1 MSDTTN
7 DLLSLE
13 QVTSTAIATLD
24 MDELL
29 DTLLKVMLG
38 VLKGDV
44 VVILLK
50 EHTTSFIRAS
60 VGIDQSGSN
69 ITREL
74 STRTAGSIAEI
85 TAPVYIENVHES
97 DIFIPFIAGRD
108 VTSIVGIPLRYG
120 GELVGVL
127 FVGWIAPHP
136 QTGREMA
143 LIGVAAERCTI
154 ALTNARLYDLEQES
168 RAQAELY
175 MDLITHDTANLNT
188 VAQGNIDLV
197 LTRNHIEKNDEAKL
211 TRALEAQR
219 SITNLIEV
227 VRKLQAL
234 EQDEAG
240 CFVVDVNACIERA
253 IESVRT
259 LQEGERVR
267 IVFDP
272 FPNSA
277 VLSTD
282 LLTEVFRNLIENAI
296 KHSKGPVVIEI
307 KMEKVTRD
315 RQDYWKFVVED
326 NGPGIPDTIKKTIFS
341 RLMRGK
347 TTASGRGLGL
357 FLVSKL
363 VNRCNGQVWVE
374 DRVHGDHSKG
384 AKFVILLP
392 AALLSKN
399 ASID

>member
-60 VGIDQSGSN
+60 AGIDQSGSN
-69 ITREL
+69 ITREI
-74 STRTAGSIAEI
+74 SNVTAGSIAEI
-85 TAPVYIENVHES
+85 TSPIYIENVHES
-97 DIFIPFIAGRD
+97 DIFIPFIAGKD
-108 VTSIVGIPLRYG
+108 VTSIVGTPLRYA

-127 FVGWIAPHP
+127 FVGWISPHP
-136 QTGREMA
+136 QTDREVA

-154 ALTNARLYDLEQES
+154 ALTNARLYNLEQES
-168 RAQAELY
+168 RARAELY

-197 LTRNHIEKNDEAKL
+197 LSGDHLVEKDKEKI

-234 EQDEAG
+234 ERDEAG
-240 CFVVDVNACIERA
+240 CVGVDANAAIERA
-253 IESVRT
+253 VESVRA
-259 LQEGERVR
+259 LQEGGRVR
-267 IVFDP
+267 INFTP
-272 FPNSA
+272 APNCE

-282 LLTEVFRNLIENAI
+282 LLSEVFRNLIENAI
-296 KHSKGPVVIEI
+296 KHSKGPVTIDI
-307 KMEKVTRD
+307 NMEKITRYE
-315 RQDYWKFVVED
+315 QSYWKFVVED
-326 NGPGIPDTIKKTIFS
+326 DGPGIPDGIKTTIFS

-347 TTASGRGLGL
+347 TTASGKGLGL
-357 FLVSKL
+357 YLVSKL
-363 VNRCNGQVWVE
+363 VKRCNGHVWVE
-374 DRVHGDHSKG
+374 DRIPGEINKG

-392 AALLSKN
+392 S
-399 ASID
+399 ASE